1 MDSKDKLNE
10 INKIVKEYKKQ
21 DPELLF
27 LTSIIFEQESNI
39 KPRIYIIQNCEY
51 INYKYWYNVKV
62 QLPSNKVLFPILVND
77 EEIKPLNQNNEYSK
91 LCESDKQAV
100 IEAMEYIKHN
110 IDLILHYCK
119 GDFEEF
125 ELHHILAGRTTLEN
139 ILSKKGK

>member
-1 MDSKDKLNE
+1 M
-10 INKIVKEYKKQ
+10 
-21 DPELLF
+21 LF